1 MVKAIAIDGPSGAG
15 KSTVAKII
23 AQRLDY
29 KYIDTGAMY
38 RSVTYLAL
46 EKGLDLDDSEEVI
59 TIAEDIKI
67 DFSSPAEDGSV
78 RVFVNGADLSQEIRQ
93 IEVDNNVSKVAS
105 IPEVREIMLK
115 KQRKLAGENDVVM
128 DGRDIGTRVLSDAEL
143 KIYVTASLEERARR
157 RHLELQERGDG
168 IELQD
173 VKEQIAQRDK
183 KDSTREHS
191 PLRKAEDAHEINTTN
206 MTPAEVA
213 DRAIDLWE
221 GGE

>member
-1 MVKAIAIDGPSGAG
+1 MAKAIAIDGPSGAG

-46 EKGLDLDDSEEVI
+46 EQGFDLDDSEEVI
-59 TIAEDIKI
+59 AIAKDIKI
-67 DFSSPAEDGSV
+67 DFSAPAEDGSV
-78 RVFVNGADLSQEIRQ
+78 RVFVNGEELSQEIRQ

-115 KQRKLAGENDVVM
+115 KQRKLAAENNVVM
-128 DGRDIGTRVLSDAEL
+128 DGRDIGTRVLPEAEL
-143 KIYVTASLEERARR
+143 KIYITASLEERARR
-157 RHLELQERGDG
+157 RHLELQERGDV

-173 VKEQIAQRDK
+173 VEEQIAQRDK

-191 PLRKAEDAHEINTTN
+191 PLRKAEDAHEINTDN

-213 DRAIDLWE
+213 DRVINLWE
-221 GGE
+221 GGK